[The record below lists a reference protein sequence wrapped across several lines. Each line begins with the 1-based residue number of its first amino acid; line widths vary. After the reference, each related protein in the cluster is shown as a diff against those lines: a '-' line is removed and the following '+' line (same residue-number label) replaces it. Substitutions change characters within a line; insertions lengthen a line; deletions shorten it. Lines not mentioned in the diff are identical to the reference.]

1 MAAHLEGSA
10 ATRATVRGAR
20 SALAAPR
27 RLWFVTAVAEPQPNA
42 PLVVYGTDCSYYT
55 GKLETY
61 LRAKGI
67 AYRLEPFD
75 ERNMRRAARHTG
87 VVQIPQVE
95 CPDGS
100 WLADTT
106 PILQYFERTR
116 PEPSFTPRDPATAFA
131 SLLIEDYADEW
142 LWRPAMHYRW
152 SFPTTAA
159 LMSAW
164 LAEHV
169 RERRAPEWMKR
180 LYWRRRQHGT
190 FVLGDGVTPATRVAV
205 EGAYLDTLATLEA
218 VFAVRPFIL
227 GERPTAADFGF
238 MAPLF
243 RHFFCDPAPARIMR
257 ERAPAVHEWVAR
269 MWNLRPERVAAMPM
283 PERIPPDLGRLFA
296 AIGEVYLPYLD
307 ANAAAYA
314 RGEKRV
320 TCDVR
325 GTAISEPVKPYRVWC
340 RDRLRDALVALDDA
354 ARADVERA
362 LGASATARL
371 ATPSPK
377 PVENLVADLPLT
389 TPPKAKPVDSWWR
402 R

>member
-1 MAAHLEGSA
+1 MSH
-10 ATRATVRGAR
+10 
-20 SALAAPR
+20 
-27 RLWFVTAVAEPQPNA
+27 PQSNA

-67 AYRLEPFD
+67 AYRLEPFN

-106 PILQYFERTR
+106 PILAYFERTR

-169 RERRAPEWMKR
+169 SERRAPEWLKR
-180 LYWRRRQHGT
+180 LYWRRRQLGT
-190 FVLGDGVTPATRVAV
+190 FVVGDGVTPATRVAV
-205 EGAYLDTLATLEA
+205 EAAYLDDTLATLEP
-218 VFAVRPFIL
+218 VFLVRPFIL

-243 RHFFCDPAPARIMR
+243 RHFFSDPAPGRIMR

-283 PERIPPDLGRLFA
+283 PERIPDDLGRLFA
-296 AIGEVYLPYLD
+296 TIADVYLPYLD
-307 ANAAAYA
+307 ATAAAYA
-314 RGEKRV
+314 NGEKRV
-320 TCDVR
+320 TYDVR
-325 GTAISEPVKPYRVWC
+325 GTAITEPVKPYRVWC
-340 RDRLRDALVALDDA
+340 RDRLRDALLALDA
-354 ARADVERA
+354 TARGSVERA
-362 LGASATARL
+362 LGAAATARL
-371 ATPSPK
+371 TTPSAK
-377 PVENLVADLPLT
+377 PVENLIAELPLT
-389 TPPKAKPVDSWWR
+389 APPKAKPVDSWWR

>member
-1 MAAHLEGSA
+1 MHGVS
-10 ATRATVRGAR
+10 
-20 SALAAPR
+20 S
-27 RLWFVTAVAEPQPNA
+27 PQPNA

-61 LRAKGI
+61 LRAKGVP
-67 AYRLEPFD
+67 YRLEPFD

-100 WLADTT
+100 WLVDTT
-106 PILQYFERTR
+106 PILQHFERTR
-116 PEPSFTPRDPATAFA
+116 PAPSFTPRDPATAFT

-152 SFPTTAA
+152 SFPATAA

-169 RERRAPEWMKR
+169 RERRAPEWAKR
-180 LYWRRRQHGT
+180 LYWRRRQLGT
-190 FVLGDGVTPATRVAV
+190 FVRGDGVTPATRVAV
-205 EGAYLDTLATLEA
+205 EAAYLDTLATLEP
-218 VFAVRPFIL
+218 VFGVRPFVL

-243 RHFFCDPAPARIMR
+243 RHFFSDPAPARIMR

-269 MWNLRPERVAAMPM
+269 MWNLRPERIDAMPM
-283 PERIPPDLGRLFA
+283 PERIPDDLGRLFA
-296 AIGEVYLPYLD
+296 AIAEVYLPYLD

-314 RGEKRV
+314 RGDKRV
-320 TCDVR
+320 SYDVR
-325 GTAISEPVKPYRVWC
+325 GTTIDEPVKPYRVWC
-340 RDRLRDALVALDDA
+340 RDRLQAELVRLGDA
-354 ARADVERA
+354 ARADVDRA
-362 LGASATARL
+362 LGATPTARL
-371 ATPSPK
+371 AQPSPK
-377 PVENLVADLPLT
+377 LVENLIAELPLT
-389 TPPKAKPVDSWWR
+389 APPKTKPVDSWWR

>member
-1 MAAHLEGSA
+1 MGERTTRLPPDDRSGSC
-10 ATRATVRGAR
+10 
-20 SALAAPR
+20 SA
-27 RLWFVTAVAEPQPNA
+27 VTNHEASDA
-42 PLVVYGTDCSYYT
+42 PLLVYGTDCSYYT

-67 AYRLEPFD
+67 AYRLVPFG
-75 ERNMRRAARHTG
+75 EENMRRAARHTG

-100 WLADTT
+100 WLVDTT
-106 PILQYFERTR
+106 LIIAHLERTR
-116 PEPSFTPRDPATAFA
+116 PEPSFTPDDPATAFV
-131 SLLIEDYADEW
+131 SRLVEDYADEW

-169 RERRAPEWMKR
+169 GDRRVPEWLKR

-190 FVLGDGVTPATRVAV
+190 FVAGDGVDRATRATI
-205 EGAYLDTLATLEA
+205 ESAYLGTLATLEA
-218 VFAVRPFIL
+218 VFRIRPFVL

-238 MAPLF
+238 MGPLF
-243 RHFFCDPAPARIMR
+243 RHFFSDPAPARIMR

-269 MWNLRPERVAAMPM
+269 MWNLRPERIAGMPM
-283 PERIPPDLGRLFA
+283 PERIPDDLGALLA
-296 AIGEVYLPYLD
+296 TIGEVYLPYLD

-314 RGEKRV
+314 RGDSRV
-320 TCDVR
+320 AYDVR
-325 GTAISEPVKPYRVWC
+325 GTTITEPVKPYRVWC
-340 RDRLRDALVALDDA
+340 RDRLRTELVGLDDD
-354 ARADVERA
+354 ARSTVERA
-362 LGASATARL
+362 LGASAAARL
-371 ATPSPK
+371 AAASPK
-377 PVENLVADLPLT
+377 PVENLVAELPLT
-389 TPPKAKPVDSWWR
+389 TPPQAKPVDSWWR

>member
-1 MAAHLEGSA
+1 
-10 ATRATVRGAR
+10 
-20 SALAAPR
+20 
-27 RLWFVTAVAEPQPNA
+27 
-42 PLVVYGTDCSYYT
+42 
-55 GKLETY
+55 
-61 LRAKGI
+61 
-67 AYRLEPFD
+67 
-75 ERNMRRAARHTG
+75 MRRAARHTG

-106 PILQYFERTR
+106 PIIQYFERTR

-180 LYWRRRQHGT
+180 LYWRRRQLGT
-190 FVLGDGVTPATRVAV
+190 FVVGDGVTPATRVAV
-205 EGAYLDTLATLEA
+205 EAAYLDTLATLDA
-218 VFAVRPFIL
+218 VFVVRPFVL

-269 MWNLRPERVAAMPM
+269 MWNLRPERIDAMPM
-283 PERIPPDLGRLFA
+283 PERIPDDLGRLFA
-296 AIGEVYLPYLD
+296 AIAEVICPIST
-307 ANAAAYA
+307 
-314 RGEKRV
+314 RRGRVREGEKRV
-320 TCDVR
+320 TYDVR
-325 GTAISEPVKPYRVWC
+325 GTAITSPSSPTASGAATACATRCSRSTRPRAPESSVRS
-340 RDRLRDALVALDDA
+340 
-354 ARADVERA
+354 ARARPPGSRA
-362 LGASATARL
+362 
-371 ATPSPK
+371 PSPK
-377 PVENLVADLPLT
+377 PVENLIADCRSPH
-389 TPPKAKPVDSWWR
+389 R
-402 R
+402 RRRSRSTAGGAR

>member
-1 MAAHLEGSA
+1 MTDQHAS
-10 ATRATVRGAR
+10 
-20 SALAAPR
+20 
-27 RLWFVTAVAEPQPNA
+27 A
-42 PLVVYGTDCSYYT
+42 PLLVYGTDCSYYT

-67 AYRLEPFD
+67 AYRLVPFG
-75 ERNMRRAARHTG
+75 EENMRRAARHTG

-100 WLADTT
+100 WLVDTT
-106 PILQYFERTR
+106 LIIAHFERTR
-116 PEPSFTPRDPATAFA
+116 REPSFTPVDPATAFV
-131 SLLIEDYADEW
+131 SRLVEDYADEW

-169 RERRAPEWMKR
+169 RDRRVPEWLKR

-190 FVLGDGVTPATRVAV
+190 FVAGDGVAPATRIAI
-205 EGAYLDTLATLEA
+205 ESAYLDTLATLEA
-218 VFAVRPFIL
+218 VFAIRPFVL

-238 MAPLF
+238 MGPLF
-243 RHFFCDPAPARIMR
+243 RHFFSDPAPARIMR

-269 MWNLRPERVAAMPM
+269 MWNLRPERIAGMPM
-283 PERIPPDLGRLFA
+283 PERIPDDLGALLA
-296 AIGEVYLPYLD
+296 TIGEVYLPYLD
-307 ANAAAYA
+307 ANAAAFA
-314 RGEKRV
+314 KGDTRV
-320 TCDVR
+320 SYPVR
-325 GTAISEPVKPYRVWC
+325 GTTITEPVKPYRVWC
-340 RDRLRDALVALDDA
+340 RDRLRTELVGLDADA
-354 ARADVERA
+354 RSTVERA

-371 ATPSPK
+371 AAPSPR
-377 PVENLVADLPLT
+377 PIENLVAELPLT